1 MKVNSMILLM
11 TLALSSNVEAN
22 NDYNLLIKA
31 CRDCSWIAYPEV
43 FKLRENCEIARQGVF
58 VSGMTRCA
66 KIDE

>member
-1 MKVNSMILLM
+1 MKVNSLILLI
-11 TLALSSNVEAN
+11 TIALSSNVKAN

-58 VSGMTRCA
+58 VAGMTRCA

>member
-1 MKVNSMILLM
+1 MILLM
-11 TLALSSNVEAN
+11 PLALSSNVEAN

-43 FKLRENCEIARQGVF
+43 FKLRENCEIARQGIF

-66 KIDE
+66 KMDE

>member
-1 MKVNSMILLM
+1 MKANSLILLM

-31 CRDCSWIAYPEV
+31 CRDCSWIVYPEV

>member
-1 MKVNSMILLM
+1 MKVNSLILLI

-22 NDYNLLIKA
+22 NDYTLLIKA

-58 VSGMTRCA
+58 VAGMTRCT